1 MCQCRTLCAR
11 LFCDEDVLGLDIS
24 VHDAAAVK
32 VAQGRDDL
40 EQPPRA
46 LCRGQHL
53 ALALGRG
60 DPLPQ
65 VAARAVLHEQADD
78 DVLFGVGVE
87 EEVVVRGNVDVIA
100 REEHLHLEQ
109 RGICRLEVLTCD
121 SLEHRLLASDLVL
134 HQVRRGKRA
143 HPQLLEALVVLKARH
158 GRR

>member
-1 MCQCRTLCAR
+1 MPHTLRAR
-11 LFCDEDVLGLDIS
+11 LFCDEDVLGLDVS

-32 VAQGRDDL
+32 VAQRRDDL

-46 LCRGQHL
+46 LCRWQHL

-60 DPLPQ
+60 NPLPQ

-87 EEVVVRGNVDVIA
+87 EEVVVGGDVYVVA

-121 SLEHRLLASDLVL
+121 SLEHRLLASYFVL
-134 HQVRRGKRA
+134 HQVRRGK
-143 HPQLLEALVVLKARH
+143 
-158 GRR
+158 